1 MPKSSR
7 KKKEKVADFSKAK
20 LKLGKGKKLPTNV
33 VDTSFK
39 ARSIALPTQSIAVEK
54 DSAVPTNKRRQTFS
68 DILSLLKH
76 YNAGARKDAIF
87 SARELFQ
94 DHPGLLERSI
104 APLLSA
110 CARLVG
116 DEDASVRKTLLS
128 FLDWI
133 LPRLEKTHIFPEI
146 RIDAVRFLNLLLDA
160 VPESVV
166 CGWDESG
173 LGHGMRILE
182 GYLGILS
189 AGTKFGGAEGS
200 AQATS
205 TASVV
210 LSPQSKLVVLQS
222 LSSFLSHAID
232 PQPFAGES
240 HRGIGQA
247 TAAVPTWF
255 VRPSFVNTRLY
266 EEHAKALQPSLHGV
280 NGKHLTW
287 SVDPDFES
295 FDEDF
300 VYDPRL
306 LCGELETVQ
315 DLSNLSDLSPEMGDV
330 SRSLGGIPL
339 IMRLS
344 RTLYPTLTATF
355 LDGAPVVF
363 SPSTNPTETEVQM
376 LMAAFKITRTLYGA
390 ILQSVDPGA
399 DLLAPCEEL
408 KTLLGYLTG
417 YFPFT
422 AAHREAKASAWW
434 IRKPRGAHQE
444 CRWSKLFQDLSVIY
458 CELLSLLILVS
469 HQSGTRNMDRRNR
482 FRAPRHTFLSPLK
495 SRFSLSSQVDL
506 VKSYVIRLL
515 QGDGGSG
522 AQLSR
527 PISVAIYTA
536 LLPTIWALLNQ
547 RSGDQPEQ
555 EPSAV
560 LTATL
565 DHAMRASSVS
575 AVKRLT
581 VEFVGRLLLLEKE
594 VGYIGHFHPRDA
606 GAGRKFQEWLLHLPK
621 ALWQVGTDNFATT
634 RAILGVL
641 LRLVQ
646 RGSHVVEREQ
656 ISSLS
661 SRLTP
666 FFRIVHPIRGQVL
679 GPFTKIPSSEVHVR
693 YLTLDLCASLVTDQ
707 ARSGTEDGGLCHA
720 VSEAVKGTRE
730 EPYWDRVRAAMRGAW
745 VKDGPPEIQDRA
757 TK

>member
-1 MPKSSR
+1 MQY
-7 KKKEKVADFSKAK
+7 AFW
-20 LKLGKGKKLPTNV
+20 
-33 VDTSFK
+33 
-39 ARSIALPTQSIAVEK
+39 
-54 DSAVPTNKRRQTFS
+54 TF
-68 DILSLLKH
+68 LL
-76 YNAGARKDAIF
+76 
-87 SARELFQ
+87 
-94 DHPGLLERSI
+94 
-104 APLLSA
+104 
-110 CARLVG
+110 
-116 DEDASVRKTLLS
+116 T
-128 FLDWI
+128 
-133 LPRLEKTHIFPEI
+133 
-146 RIDAVRFLNLLLDA
+146 A

-205 TASVV
+205 TASVI

-232 PQPFAGES
+232 HQPFASGES
-240 HRGIGQA
+240 HRGVGQA
-247 TAAVPTWF
+247 TVPVPTWF
-255 VRPSFVNTRLY
+255 VRSSFVNTRLY

-306 LCGELETVQ
+306 LCGELETIR

-339 IMRLS
+339 IMPR
-344 RTLYPTLTATF
+344 F
-355 LDGAPVVF
+355 LMAHPVVF

-390 ILQSVDPGA
+390 ILQSVDLRIEKQRQALGGYA
-399 DLLAPCEEL
+399 NLDEL
-408 KTLLGYLTG
+408 
-417 YFPFT
+417 
-422 AAHREAKASAWW
+422 
-434 IRKPRGAHQE
+434 IRMQVEQA
-444 CRWSKLFQDLSVIY
+444 FQDLSVIY
-458 CELLSLLILVS
+458 CELLSLLVLVS

-482 FRAPRHTFLSPLK
+482 FRAPRHKLLSPLK

-594 VGYIGHFHPRDA
+594 VGYIGHFNARDA

-634 RAILGVL
+634 QAILGVL
-641 LRLVQ
+641 LRLAQ

-666 FFRIVHPIRGQVL
+666 FFMIVHPIRGQVL
-679 GPFTKIPSSEVHVR
+679 GPFSKIPSSEVHVR

-707 ARSGTEDGGLCHA
+707 ARSGTDDGGLCHA

-745 VKDGPPEIQDRA
+745 CDSRGPPEIQDDGVRA